1 MRKSVI
7 AIIVIVLVVLY
18 MSVFVVKEGERGI
31 TLRFGKVLRDDENKP
46 LVYAPGLHF
55 KIPFIE
61 SVKMLDARIQ
71 TMDNQADRFVTKE
84 KKDLIVDSY
93 IKWRISDFSRY
104 YLATGGGDVSQA
116 EVLLK
121 RKFSDRLRSE
131 IGRLDVKDI
140 VTDSRGRL
148 TLSQLGRLDTRLG
161 RLFADAVLALM
172 RQESLKPTDVIA
184 IGCHGQTVWHEPQG
198 EAPHTLQIGD
208 NNQIAA
214 HTGITVVGDFRRRD
228 MALGGQ
234 GAPLVPAFHHALLAH
249 PVERR
254 MVLNIGGIANV
265 SLLAPGQP
273 VRGYDTGPGN
283 MLLDAWIWRQKGK
296 PYDKDAQ
303 WASEGKVLLPLLQ
316 DMLSD
321 PWFALPAPKSTGR
334 EYFNYGWLEQHMARY
349 PGLRGEDVQATLAE
363 LTAVTISEQ
372 VLLSGGC
379 ERLLVCGGGARNPL
393 LMARL
398 AALLPGTEVSTTDEA
413 GISGDDMEALAFA
426 WLAWRTLAGLPGN
439 LPSVTG
445 ASEASVLGAIFPA
458 NPPQNRS

>member
-1 MRKSVI
+1 MKSGRFIGVMSGTSLDG
-7 AIIVIVLVVLY
+7 VDVVLAAINENIVAQQASLSY
-18 MSVFVVKEGERGI
+18 PIPVNLKEDI
-31 TLRFGKVLRDDENKP
+31 
-46 LVYAPGLHF
+46 
-55 KIPFIE
+55 
-61 SVKMLDARIQ
+61 
-71 TMDNQADRFVTKE
+71 
-84 KKDLIVDSY
+84 
-93 IKWRISDFSRY
+93 
-104 YLATGGGDVSQA
+104 LAICQGQQ
-116 EVLLK
+116 
-121 RKFSDRLRSE
+121 
-131 IGRLDVKDI
+131 
-140 VTDSRGRL
+140 L

-161 RLFADAVLALM
+161 RLFSDAVLALM
-172 RQESLKPTDVIA
+172 RQQNLQPEDIVA
-184 IGCHGQTVWHEPQG
+184 IGCHGQTVWHEPTG
-198 EAPHTLQIGD
+198 DAPHTMQIGD

-214 HTGITVVGDFRRRD
+214 HTGVTVVGDFRRRD

-234 GAPLVPAFHHALLAH
+234 GAPLVPAFHQALLAH

-254 MVLNIGGIANV
+254 MVLNIGGIANL
-265 SLLAPGQP
+265 SLLVPGQP

-283 MLLDAWIWRQKGK
+283 MLMDAWIWRQCGK

-303 WASEGKVLLPLLQ
+303 WASEGKVLLLLLQ

-334 EYFNYGWLEQHMARY
+334 EYFNYGWLEKHLARY
-349 PGLRGEDVQATLAE
+349 ANLRGQDVQATLTE

-398 AALLPGTEVSTTDEA
+398 AALLPGTEVTTTDDA

-445 ASEASVLGAIFPA
+445 ASEATILGAIYPA
-458 NPPQNRS
+458 NRAQNQS

>member
-1 MRKSVI
+1 MKSGRFIGVMSGTSLDG
-7 AIIVIVLVVLY
+7 VDVVLAAINENIVAQQASLSY
-18 MSVFVVKEGERGI
+18 PIPVNLKEDI
-31 TLRFGKVLRDDENKP
+31 
-46 LVYAPGLHF
+46 
-55 KIPFIE
+55 
-61 SVKMLDARIQ
+61 
-71 TMDNQADRFVTKE
+71 
-84 KKDLIVDSY
+84 
-93 IKWRISDFSRY
+93 
-104 YLATGGGDVSQA
+104 LAICQGQQ
-116 EVLLK
+116 
-121 RKFSDRLRSE
+121 
-131 IGRLDVKDI
+131 
-140 VTDSRGRL
+140 L

-161 RLFADAVLALM
+161 RLFSDAVLALM
-172 RQESLKPTDVIA
+172 RQQNLQPEDIVA
-184 IGCHGQTVWHEPQG
+184 IGCHGQTVWHEPTG
-198 EAPHTLQIGD
+198 DAPHTMQIGD

-214 HTGITVVGDFRRRD
+214 HTGVTVVGDFRRRD

-234 GAPLVPAFHHALLAH
+234 GAPLVPAFHQALLAH

-254 MVLNIGGIANV
+254 MVLNIGGIANL
-265 SLLAPGQP
+265 SLLVPGQP

-283 MLLDAWIWRQKGK
+283 MLMDAWIWRQCGK

-334 EYFNYGWLEQHMARY
+334 EYFNYGWQEKHLARY
-349 PGLRGEDVQATLAE
+349 ANLRGQDVQATLTE

-372 VLLSGGC
+372 VLLSGGS

-398 AALLPGTEVSTTDEA
+398 AALLPGTEVTTTDDA

-445 ASEASVLGAIFPA
+445 ASEATILGAIYPA
-458 NPPQNRS
+458 NRAQNQS